1 MMRALVP
8 IPPLDPAKGSFPS
21 SELDV
26 VNTDAVIRFIRREWR
41 RCVTWML
48 ASVCAGI
55 AFIVLSPAY
64 YTASSTIL
72 LEDRT
77 LRPPAELV
85 GVAIATDPAYSESQV
100 QVLQSDEVLGRVV
113 DQNRLGENEEFGK
126 AGGGLRAL
134 VSYLASAF
142 LGPRAQVTPRHT
154 ATVNIRRGLSIKRV
168 GTSNVVEIE
177 FTSRNPV
184 SAVMIANAIGQTY
197 IDTQL
202 ELKRQARA
210 DAASQLQDRLAEL
223 RKRAFPLDQRA
234 SATLPPTAAAGDQAE
249 SQFRELQNSAETYR
263 ILYNNFLQRGYT
275 ESVEDSSVPGAR
287 MITSA
292 AAPAEQSWPRS
303 RLILAAAVVCGLAGG
318 IGHAL
323 LLQVTDRRLR
333 SVEDVELS
341 TSHAFVAGISKSNG
355 QTSLTMEEPQKKG
368 LQAVYARSEVGI
380 YDLMG
385 KIAAKLQAA
394 MNHQTRSKKA
404 AVKSQ
409 GPSTSIIGVVAPTEG
424 AGASLIASHL
434 ARIIAESGQRTILV
448 DANWRKPIGA
458 RVGLNAGCPQALE
471 STYITIQLNPFTL
484 DILTLRA
491 IAPISELNASL
502 SIVSALEGLEAD
514 YDWIVVDFHSTEHTS
529 DFEASVSIIHAAI
542 VVAEA
547 GSTSSEC
554 LRATLRMIP
563 RSKGSALI
571 LNKIPA
577 QGIWASPVENIVR
590 ACLGSVSQKA

>member
-55 AFIVLSPAY
+55 AFISLSPAY

-77 LRPPAELV
+77 LRPPAELM
-85 GVAIATDPAYSESQV
+85 GGAIAIDPAYSESQV

-126 AGGGLRAL
+126 AGGALRAL

-142 LGPRAQVTPRHT
+142 LGPRVHVTPRHT
-154 ATVNIRRGLSIKRV
+154 AIVNIMRGLSIKRL

-197 IDTQL
+197 IDSQL

-223 RKRAFPLDQRA
+223 RKKAFPLDQRA
-234 SATLPPTAAAGDQAE
+234 PDALPRTAAAGDQAE
-249 SQFRELQNSAETYR
+249 GQFRELQNSAETYR

-275 ESVEDSSVPGAR
+275 ESVEGSSVPGAR

-292 AAPAEQSWPRS
+292 EAPAERSWPRS
-303 RLILAAAVVCGLAGG
+303 SLVLVVAVACGLAGG

-333 SVEDVELS
+333 SVDDVELS
-341 TSHAFVAGISKSNG
+341 TTHAFVAGIPKSNG
-355 QTSLTMEEPQKKG
+355 QMSLTTEEPQQEG
-368 LQAVYARSEVGI
+368 LQPVYARNEVGI
-380 YDLMG
+380 YDLIG

-394 MNHQTRSKKA
+394 MSHQTRSKKA

-409 GPSTSIIGVVAPTEG
+409 EASTSIIGVVAPTEG
-424 AGASLIASHL
+424 AGVSLIASHL

-458 RVGLNAGCPQALE
+458 RAGLNAGCPQALE
-471 STYITIQLNPFTL
+471 STYTTTRLNPYTL

-514 YDWIVVDFHSTEHTS
+514 YDWIVVDFHSTEQTS

-542 VVAEA
+542 VVVEA

-563 RSKGSALI
+563 RSKVGALI

-577 QGIWASPVENIVR
+577 PDKWGLAWGRHGRARAPVK
-590 ACLGSVSQKA
+590 S

>member
-8 IPPLDPAKGSFPS
+8 LPAFDPARGPFPGG
-21 SELDV
+21 ERDV
-26 VNTDAVIRFIRREWR
+26 VNMDAVIRFIRREWR

-168 GTSNVVEIE
+168 STSNVVEIE

-223 RKRAFPLDQRA
+223 RKKAFPLDQRA
-234 SATLPPTAAAGDQAE
+234 PDALPRTAAAGDQAE
-249 SQFRELQNSAETYR
+249 GQFRELQNSAETYR

-394 MNHQTRSKKA
+394 MSHQTRSKKA

-409 GPSTSIIGVVAPTEG
+409 EASTSIIGVVAPTEG
-424 AGASLIASHL
+424 AGVSLIASHL
-434 ARIIAESGQRTILV
+434 ARIIAESGQDDPCRCELAKADRCSGWFECRLSPSAGEHVHHHPIEPLYSRHSHATRDCPDLGIERVAVDCQRIGRTGSRLRLDRRRFPLHRADFGFRGQRKYHPCGNRCCGGWKHFIRMPSCHTADDSEV
-448 DANWRKPIGA
+448 QSRCANPEQDSSTRQMGP
-458 RVGLNAGCPQALE
+458 RVGK
-471 STYITIQLNPFTL
+471 T
-484 DILTLRA
+484 
-491 IAPISELNASL
+491 
-502 SIVSALEGLEAD
+502 
-514 YDWIVVDFHSTEHTS
+514 W
-529 DFEASVSIIHAAI
+529 
-542 VVAEA
+542 
-547 GSTSSEC
+547 SS
-554 LRATLRMIP
+554 
-563 RSKGSALI
+563 
-571 LNKIPA
+571 
-577 QGIWASPVENIVR
+577 
-590 ACLGSVSQKA
+590 